1 MSGFRAAAQLARA
14 AIIVAM
20 VAALAPTAHAAG
32 SAQLPS
38 NEWSTAAR
46 PSAGPAQAIGGA
58 AHGCLAGAV
67 ALPVDGVGYQAI
79 RLSRHRI
86 YGHPD
91 LVAFIEHLG
100 SEAAAAGL
108 PAFYVGD
115 MAQPRG
121 GPLPYGHASHQTGI
135 DVDIWF
141 RLDAHATLPSAAREE
156 LALPSMVTRD
166 QHHIDAKRFGARQL
180 SLLELAASDPRVD
193 RIFVHPAIKAAL
205 CRSRGRSPGA
215 VWDWL
220 RRLRPWYGHD
230 DHFHVRLACP
240 AGSPEC
246 EAQAPVPPGDGCDAS
261 LAQWLQHPL
270 PPLVP
275 TTHPPPPHSHLPA
288 ACSAVL
294 TAPDPAPAS
303 LR

>member
-1 MSGFRAAAQLARA
+1 
-14 AIIVAM
+14 
-20 VAALAPTAHAAG
+20 
-32 SAQLPS
+32 
-38 NEWSTAAR
+38 
-46 PSAGPAQAIGGA
+46 
-58 AHGCLAGAV
+58 
-67 ALPVDGVGYQAI
+67 
-79 RLSRHRI
+79 
-86 YGHPD
+86 
-91 LVAFIEHLG
+91 
-100 SEAAAAGL
+100 
-108 PAFYVGD
+108 
-115 MAQPRG
+115 
-121 GPLPYGHASHQTGI
+121 
-135 DVDIWF
+135 
-141 RLDAHATLPSAAREE
+141 
-156 LALPSMVTRD
+156 
-166 QHHIDAKRFGARQL
+166 
-180 SLLELAASDPRVD
+180 LLKLAASDPRVD

-215 VWDWL
+215 AWDWL

-275 TTHPPPPHSHLPA
+275 PPHPPPPHPHLPA